1 MNLIFTQEHIILYIY
16 GELDA
21 PTSSQLEKELLTNVA
36 LRDYYEQ
43 QVQLFKQLDAC
54 YEEPNDTSVKIILEE
69 SLYSN
74 LETI

>member
-69 SLYSN
+69 SLSSN

>member
-54 YEEPNDTSVKIILEE
+54 YEEPNDTSVKIIIEE
-69 SLYSN
+69 SLSSN

>member
-1 MNLIFTQEHIILYIY
+1 MKLTFTQEHIILYIY

-21 PTSSQLEKELLTNVA
+21 PLSQQLEKELLTNVA

-43 QVQLFKQLDAC
+43 KVALFKQLDAC
-54 YEEPNDTSVKIILEE
+54 YEEPNETSVKIILEE
-69 SLYSN
+69 SLSSN

>member
-21 PTSSQLEKELLTNVA
+21 PTSGQLEKELLTNVA
-36 LRDYYEQ
+36 LRDYYER
-43 QVQLFKQLDAC
+43 QVLLFKQMDAC
-54 YEEPNDTSVKIILEE
+54 YEEPNETSVKIILEE
-69 SLYSN
+69 SLSSN